1 WLVRN
6 GDVRFNEDGVLFA
19 DSSFFRVFSFRLL
32 RGDRNKAL
40 VNPRSIVLT
49 EEFAA
54 KYFGKEDPIGK
65 KISLEADTNLYTVT
79 GVVENVPSNSHMQF
93 DMLGSL
99 NSLRNSQGTNW
110 VNHNFHTYVR
120 LREGSAEED
129 MEPKLQGCIEKYVGP
144 QIKEFLGITI
154 EDFRNAG
161 NQFGYELEPL
171 SDIHLKGAPQYSL
184 EPAGSVTNVIIFA
197 VIALL
202 ILIVAIINYVN
213 LATARSASRAKEVGI
228 RKVSGGDKA
237 GLMAQFIGES
247 LLLVT
252 VAAFIASMLVLVL
265 MPLFNNLIGKDIS
278 LSLAGGARGVIGLG
292 GLIAFTGILAGF
304 YPAFV
309 LASYNPAEVLK
320 GTLNPGSMSKTLRG
334 ILVVFQFSVSIIIII
349 GAFAVYRQL
358 NFMTSAD
365 LGFDKEKLLVVR
377 RPDALERQLESFKDQ
392 VLRIPGVENVA
403 NATAIPGT
411 VFSNNA
417 FLRDDDPTK
426 ATYLI
431 NQTLVSIGFA
441 ETLGTRLVSG
451 RSFSREYGTD
461 STAIMINEA
470 AVKALGLKE
479 PVVGQYILQPQRPG
493 EFQKKKIIGVMKDF
507 NIESLHKKI
516 TPVCFTIM
524 NGNFEGY
531 LCIRLNGADTENTI
545 RAIEKVWSSISVR
558 QPFQYNFFGD
568 QFNELYE
575 TEIKAGRIFVF
586 FAVLAVMI
594 ACLGLIGLITYMT
607 TVRTR
612 EVGIR
617 KTYGATE
624 NSVVS
629 LLSREVLVLIAVSS
643 LLAYPVAWYGISVWL
658 RGFAEKTTINPLI
671 YIAATFIAVITGWLS
686 ISWQAIRAAGYNP
699 AEALRYK

>member
-1 WLVRN
+1 
-6 GDVRFNEDGVLFA
+6 
-19 DSSFFRVFSFRLL
+19 
-32 RGDRNKAL
+32 
-40 VNPRSIVLT
+40 
-49 EEFAA
+49 
-54 KYFGKEDPIGK
+54 
-65 KISLEADTNLYTVT
+65 
-79 GVVENVPSNSHMQF
+79 
-93 DMLGSL
+93 
-99 NSLRNSQGTNW
+99 
-110 VNHNFHTYVR
+110 
-120 LREGSAEED
+120 
-129 MEPKLQGCIEKYVGP
+129 
-144 QIKEFLGITI
+144 
-154 EDFRNAG
+154 
-161 NQFGYELEPL
+161 
-171 SDIHLKGAPQYSL
+171 
-184 EPAGSVTNVIIFA
+184 
-197 VIALL
+197 
-202 ILIVAIINYVN
+202 
-213 LATARSASRAKEVGI
+213 
-228 RKVSGGDKA
+228 
-237 GLMAQFIGES
+237 
-247 LLLVT
+247 
-252 VAAFIASMLVLVL
+252 
-265 MPLFNNLIGKDIS
+265 
-278 LSLAGGARGVIGLG
+278 
-292 GLIAFTGILAGF
+292 
-304 YPAFV
+304 
-309 LASYNPAEVLK
+309 
-320 GTLNPGSMSKTLRG
+320 
-334 ILVVFQFSVSIIIII
+334 
-349 GAFAVYRQL
+349 
-358 NFMTSAD
+358 
-365 LGFDKEKLLVVR
+365 
-377 RPDALERQLESFKDQ
+377 
-392 VLRIPGVENVA
+392 
-403 NATAIPGT
+403 
-411 VFSNNA
+411 
-417 FLRDDDPTK
+417 
-426 ATYLI
+426 
-431 NQTLVSIGFA
+431 
-441 ETLGTRLVSG
+441 
-451 RSFSREYGTD
+451 
-461 STAIMINEA
+461 
-470 AVKALGLKE
+470 VKALGLKE